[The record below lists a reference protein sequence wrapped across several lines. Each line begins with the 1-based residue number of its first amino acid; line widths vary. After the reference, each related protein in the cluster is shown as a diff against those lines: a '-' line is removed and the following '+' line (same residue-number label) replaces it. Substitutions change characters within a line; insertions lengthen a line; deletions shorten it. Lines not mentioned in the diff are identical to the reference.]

1 MSTVRYRSQDG
12 QSKTSLGYW
21 RTIPSKPVPRILV
34 VDDDEDIKD
43 LIAPVLGDAGF
54 TVATASNGWDAL
66 KILESEDVDLMVTD
80 VLLPEGLNGVE
91 LVIYARARYPTLK
104 SLFISGYSDPVQAD
118 PAWDDFVAKPF
129 RPRELLGCVY
139 ELLSRELPKKPL
151 ANPHREALL
160 AMVEAKIASRN
171 QSPGAPDAVRA
182 GSAGRKAVPET
193 GSILVV
199 DDDPF
204 VLDVAAMMIED
215 LGFAVLRAAD
225 GPEALRLLDAN
236 SGIML
241 LVTDIVMP
249 GMDGWALGRAA
260 KQRHPDLKVL
270 YVSGFI
276 KNWDSLPAEEY
287 GPILPKP
294 WRSRQFYEAVSR
306 VMAGL

>member
-1 MSTVRYRSQDG
+1 M
-12 QSKTSLGYW
+12 LG
-21 RTIPSKPVPRILV
+21 
-34 VDDDEDIKD
+34 
-43 LIAPVLGDAGF
+43 GAGF
-54 TVATASNGWDAL
+54 AVTTASNGWDAL
-66 KILESEDVDLMVTD
+66 KILENEDVDLMVTD

-104 SLFISGYSDPVQAD
+104 SLFISGYSDPIQAD

-139 ELLSRELPKKPL
+139 ELLGRELPKKP
-151 ANPHREALL
+151 ASTPHREALL

-171 QSPGAPDAVRA
+171 QPSQGAPKAVRA
-182 GSAGRKAVPET
+182 RSARGKAVPET

-199 DDDPF
+199 DDDPD

-215 LGFAVLRAAD
+215 LGFAVLRAGD
-225 GPEALRLLDAN
+225 GPEALQLLQAN
-236 SGIML
+236 SSIML

-260 KQRHPDLKVL
+260 KQRFPDLKVL

-276 KNWDSLPAEEY
+276 KNWDSLPAKEY

-294 WRSRQFYEAVSR
+294 WRSQQFYEAVNR
-306 VMAGL
+306 VLVGL